1 MNRKLLS
8 SHANMWLALGLSE
21 AVFAVQSHA
30 FHLAFTTVIGL
41 AAYQAVIALAR
52 NSEDFDTWDG
62 VLMTGANVA
71 LLFPVLAIP
80 IIFGGLR
87 SRRLRDLTPALVVS
101 NSHAFWSAC
110 TCATTIVQHW
120 CFCPGR
126 MQGVSDFV
134 WAFLAPAALGVV
146 LDRKL

>member
-1 MNRKLLS
+1 MLITPCAH
-8 SHANMWLALGLSE
+8 SHAQEADCHDKSAGLRQQHLQEIDVTRNMLLCCVL
-21 AVFAVQSHA
+21 QSHA

-71 LLFPVLAIP
+71 LLFPILAIP

-87 SRRLRDLTPALVVS
+87 SRRLRDLSPTLEVISRRTPALDKIS
-101 NSHAFWSAC
+101 SFHWHA
-110 TCATTIVQHW
+110 
-120 CFCPGR
+120 
-126 MQGVSDFV
+126 
-134 WAFLAPAALGVV
+134 
-146 LDRKL
+146 

>member
-1 MNRKLLS
+1 MFLCSIL
-8 SHANMWLALGLSE
+8 
-21 AVFAVQSHA
+21 QSHA

-71 LLFPVLAIP
+71 LLFPILAIP

-87 SRRLRDLTPALVVS
+87 SRRLRDLSPTSEVNPQTHPS
-101 NSHAFWSAC
+101 PDRIS
-110 TCATTIVQHW
+110 IVLGMHSQCEW
-120 CFCPGR
+120 VLGRNMEQAASMQNQVPMGMCFP
-126 MQGVSDFV
+126 
-134 WAFLAPAALGVV
+134 L
-146 LDRKL
+146 

>member
-1 MNRKLLS
+1 M
-8 SHANMWLALGLSE
+8 
-21 AVFAVQSHA
+21 QSHA

-80 IIFGGLR
+80 MIFGGLR
-87 SRRLRDLTPALVVS
+87 SRRLRDLSPVIEVNLCSPTSHHHAKCLLLKRHLVRNFLDSFITRFPIQRIKLQHALKGS
-101 NSHAFWSAC
+101 
-110 TCATTIVQHW
+110 
-120 CFCPGR
+120 P
-126 MQGVSDFV
+126 
-134 WAFLAPAALGVV
+134 PP
-146 LDRKL
+146 

>member
-1 MNRKLLS
+1 M
-8 SHANMWLALGLSE
+8 ANIWPILGLSE
-21 AVFAVQSHA
+21 AFLALQSHA

-87 SRRLRDLTPALVVS
+87 SRRLRDLSPALVVS
-101 NSHAFWSAC
+101 QS
-110 TCATTIVQHW
+110 TCAFRSVCMCVTTKGCAAAVPKAWCKWFPRASCGTHWRQHI
-120 CFCPGR
+120 G
-126 MQGVSDFV
+126 
-134 WAFLAPAALGVV
+134 LL
-146 LDRKL
+146 

>member
-1 MNRKLLS
+1 MV
-8 SHANMWLALGLSE
+8 LGLCE
-21 AVFAVQSHA
+21 AIFAVQSHA

-87 SRRLRDLTPALVVS
+87 SRRLRDLTPALMVS
-101 NSHAFWSAC
+101 PPSEGTDMYGNSEEF
-110 TCATTIVQHW
+110 
-120 CFCPGR
+120 
-126 MQGVSDFV
+126 
-134 WAFLAPAALGVV
+134 PAALVHVPRHGH
-146 LDRKL
+146 RTQ

>member
-1 MNRKLLS
+1 MLIIPCVH
-8 SHANMWLALGLSE
+8 SHAQEAEWHDKSAGLRQQHLQEIDVLCIMLLCS
-21 AVFAVQSHA
+21 VLQSHA

-71 LLFPVLAIP
+71 LLFPILAIP

-87 SRRLRDLTPALVVS
+87 SRRLRDLSPTPEVIPRRTPALT
-101 NSHAFWSAC
+101 NSASSTGMHNQSRWV
-110 TCATTIVQHW
+110 I
-120 CFCPGR
+120 GR
-126 MQGVSDFV
+126 YF
-134 WAFLAPAALGVV
+134 
-146 LDRKL
+146 

>member
-1 MNRKLLS
+1 MVICKRSCRQVNI
-8 SHANMWLALGLSE
+8 LGLSE
-21 AVFAVQSHA
+21 AFPAVQSHA

-87 SRRLRDLTPALVVS
+87 SRRLRNLSPALVVS
-101 NSHAFWSAC
+101 HPN
-110 TCATTIVQHW
+110 
-120 CFCPGR
+120 
-126 MQGVSDFV
+126 
-134 WAFLAPAALGVV
+134 AL
-146 LDRKL
+146 

>member
-1 MNRKLLS
+1 MVICEHPCKQVN
-8 SHANMWLALGLSE
+8 NLGLNK
-21 AVFAVQSHA
+21 AFPAVQSHA

-87 SRRLRDLTPALVVS
+87 SRRLRNLSPALVVS
-101 NSHAFWSAC
+101 PLLSDLYARAWAC
-110 TCATTIVQHW
+110 
-120 CFCPGR
+120 
-126 MQGVSDFV
+126 
-134 WAFLAPAALGVV
+134 
-146 LDRKL
+146 

>member
-1 MNRKLLS
+1 M
-8 SHANMWLALGLSE
+8 LAL
-21 AVFAVQSHA
+21 QSHA

-87 SRRLRDLTPALVVS
+87 SRRLRDLTPALMVS
-101 NSHAFWSAC
+101 RLLLSDLHTRVWRKGWEDPAEMRGAVN
-110 TCATTIVQHW
+110 
-120 CFCPGR
+120 
-126 MQGVSDFV
+126 QGCEYERI
-134 WAFLAPAALGVV
+134 G
-146 LDRKL
+146 